1 MPTNIPLQPIDN
13 STRIQEELELASEKY
28 HIWGAWIAIFADPLF
43 AVTDYINIPNDW
55 KGLLA
60 IRLSVSLITF
70 LVLYFRKS
78 FKIKSNTII
87 IFVPFVLIS
96 LQNAYTF
103 SLISDEHILGHCLNY
118 IALLIG
124 AGMFVLWSWKLS
136 ATTVS
141 LSAIA
146 TGVFVSVNPDI
157 STNNFLL
164 HGGLLLAVVSAFMI
178 LLIQTR
184 YSLTIKEIKSR
195 LQVEKVNK
203 ELVIQKD
210 LVDERNHQITS
221 SIRYAQRIQHAI
233 LGNSNALSEYFE
245 ESFVLFQPKDILSG
259 DFYWFYENKADN
271 TKVIVAADC
280 TGHGVPGALTTVL
293 GCAILN
299 DIVVQKNIYS
309 PDLILQELDKTIIKS
324 FSTEKNNETKI
335 SDGMDISILTFQEDE
350 VFFSAAK
357 NPLYHIRDKEVFVTK
372 GSRASI
378 GHNHLQKDKTFEKHK
393 IDVQKGDKLYIFS
406 DGYQDQ
412 IGQEVNKKYYTKR
425 FREFL
430 TETSSVSLTEQ
441 YYLLKNDFND
451 WKKDLPQ
458 TDDVLVIGIEV

>member
-1 MPTNIPLQPIDN
+1 MPDTLQAPPIDN
-13 STRIQEELELASEKY
+13 SIRIHEELENASEKY
-28 HIWGAWIAIFADPLF
+28 HIWGAWIAIFADPVF

-55 KGLLA
+55 KDLLI
-60 IRLSVSLITF
+60 IRLIVSLITF
-70 LVLYFRKS
+70 LVLHYRKK
-78 FKIKSNTII
+78 FKIQSNTII

-124 AGMFVLWSWKLS
+124 TGMFVLWNWRLS
-136 ATTVS
+136 AFTVL
-141 LSAIA
+141 LSAVA
-146 TGVFVSVNPDI
+146 TAVFVSMNPEI

-184 YSLTIKEIKSR
+184 YSLTVKEIEAR

-203 ELVIQKD
+203 ELMVQKE
-210 LVDERNHQITS
+210 LVEDRNHQITS

-245 ESFVLFQPKDILSG
+245 ESFVLFRPKDILSG
-259 DFYWFYENKADN
+259 DFYWFYENKTDN
-271 TKVIVAADC
+271 IKVVVAADC

-299 DIVVQKNIYS
+299 DIVAQKGIYS
-309 PDLILQELDKTIIKS
+309 PELILTELDKSIIKS
-324 FSTEKNNETKI
+324 FSTEKNPETKI
-335 SDGMDISILTFQEDE
+335 SDGMDISILTFQQEE

-357 NPLYHIRDKEVFVTK
+357 NPLYHIRNKEVMITK

-378 GHNHLQKDKTFEKHK
+378 GHNYLQQEKTFEKHK
-393 IDVQKGDKLYIFS
+393 IDTHKGDKLYIFS

-412 IGQEVNKKYYTKR
+412 IGQEENKKYYTKR

-430 TETSSVSLTEQ
+430 VETSTVSMPEQ
-441 YYLLKNDFND
+441 VYLLNNNFNS
-451 WKKDLPQ
+451 WKKDLDQ